1 MSAIDG
7 AKTYAR
13 LITNQGRNHYKDYE
27 HEA

>member
-13 LITNQGRNHYKDYE
+13 FITNQGRNHYNDYE